1 MLALTILDIRPFMS
15 AFLIGPLFDRFRLA
29 EARITTFCTYSIDG
43 RLERSFFGGPDEET
57 AQSGTGEEDGTE
69 AYVSWKTLK
78 PHCFDMIRGRRTPLG
93 FRFTFFLSRA
103 QAEEMMEEA
112 GLSFDPDRIGGFALN
127 LRFSGGVLT
136 VSAGVSYRTFTADRS
151 ADETWER
158 YVRNFLKKAG
168 FAASEPS

>member
-43 RLERSFFGGPDEET
+43 RLERRFFGGPDEE
-57 AQSGTGEEDGTE
+57 AARSGTEEGDGTE
-69 AYVSWKTLK
+69 AYVSWRALK
-78 PHCFDMIRGRRTPLG
+78 PHCFDMIRGRRTPLA
-93 FRFTFFLSRA
+93 FRFTFFLSSA
-103 QAEEMMEEA
+103 QAEEMMAEA

-158 YVRNFLKKAG
+158 YVRDFLKKAG

>member
-29 EARITTFCTYSIDG
+29 
-43 RLERSFFGGPDEET
+43 P
-57 AQSGTGEEDGTE
+57 GTGEEDGME
-69 AYVSWKTLK
+69 VYVSWKTMK
-78 PHCFDMIRGRRTPLG
+78 SHCFDMIRGRRTPLA
-93 FRFTFFLSRA
+93 FHFTFFLSRA
-103 QAEEMMEEA
+103 QAEEMMAGA

-127 LRFSGGVLT
+127 LRFSGGALT

-158 YVRNFLKKAG
+158 YVRDFLKKAG